1 MLTRR
6 AALLS
11 PLALAAARTVSFAQG
26 GMTLAMHQNTS
37 AGAGYRGSLEGWA
50 RAGIRHVE
58 LNAGLVDQFLE
69 TDTMAAA
76 RRVLTDNGLTP
87 VSGSVGVGGLWEP
100 NPDHA
105 AALETLRRRCEMFAE
120 LGLEKVYGSTGANGT
135 FSETDYDAAV
145 GNVRQAG
152 EVASEFDL
160 QMMVEFIRNS
170 AFISTLTT
178 TLRLT
183 RSAGN
188 VQPML
193 DFYHFLT
200 GLSQLGDLDLIRPG
214 EIAHVHFQD
223 VPDLPRELLTG
234 QTRAIPGTG
243 IAPLTH
249 VLRTL
254 RDKGYAGPLSVELFL
269 YQEDDPYELAREIRE
284 SAEAVMMEAGVLR

>member
-1 MLTRR
+1 MTTDRR
-6 AALLS
+6 
-11 PLALAAARTVSFAQG
+11 
-26 GMTLAMHQNTS
+26 
-37 AGAGYRGSLEGWA
+37 
-50 RAGIRHVE
+50 
-58 LNAGLVDQFLE
+58 
-69 TDTMAAA
+69 
-76 RRVLTDNGLTP
+76 
-87 VSGSVGVGGLWEP
+87 
-100 NPDHA
+100 
-105 AALETLRRRCEMFAE
+105 
-120 LGLEKVYGSTGANGT
+120 
-135 FSETDYDAAV
+135 
-145 GNVRQAG
+145 
-152 EVASEFDL
+152 
-160 QMMVEFIRNS
+160 EFIRNS

-269 YQEDDPYELAREIRE
+269 YQDDDPYELAREIRE